1 MTEQKSNSLNG
12 KVAVIT
18 GAASGIGK
26 ATAMALAE
34 RGAKVVIADIA
45 EEAGEAA
52 TQEINDK

>member
-1 MTEQKSNSLNG
+1 MSVQKVNSLSE
-12 KVAVIT
+12 KVAVVT

-45 EEAGEAA
+45 EKEGELTAK
-52 TQEINDK
+52 EINDK